1 MCAAGTVLDT
11 EVVLIHAERNP
22 IALVSIVHSIDS
34 FSEPP
39 SICSSRAPPSSSPK

>member
-22 IALVSIVHSIDS
+22 IALVSIVHSSDS
-34 FSEPP
+34 FSEPLR
-39 SICSSRAPPSSSPK
+39 ICSSRAPPSIS

>member
-22 IALVSIVHSIDS
+22 IGLVSIVHSIAS
-34 FSEPP
+34 FYEPLR
-39 SICSSRAPPSSSPK
+39 ICSSRAPPSFS